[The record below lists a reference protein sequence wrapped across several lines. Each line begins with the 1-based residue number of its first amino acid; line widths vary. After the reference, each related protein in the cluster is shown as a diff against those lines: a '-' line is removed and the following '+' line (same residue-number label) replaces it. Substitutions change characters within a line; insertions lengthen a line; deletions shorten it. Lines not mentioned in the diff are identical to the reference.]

1 MIERFP
7 GGNFLRLVII
17 VIIVLIVISIVRVRS
32 CRKDRDKQFDEILQL
47 K

>member
-1 MIERFP
+1 MIERLP

-17 VIIVLIVISIVRVRS
+17 VIIVLLVVSFVRVRS
-32 CRKDRDKQFDEILQL
+32 CRKAREKQFDEILQL